1 MSFRPLPVLTIA
13 TVLALG
19 VLVALG
25 VWQLERRT
33 EKHAFLARIAERS
46 AMAPAPIEILLAT
59 GNYAAHRPATAQG
72 TYIAGNQA
80 YVFAPRTD
88 KGPTV
93 QGYKRVS
100 AFALASG
107 GTILVDEGWVTA
119 EWRER
124 ADASAQRPDE
134 VEIEGV
140 LRPATAAGAFTPP
153 PDAAKRVVFV
163 RDSASIA
170 NLLDLTL
177 KTPLVFELTAPTG
190 ENAPEPLPYA
200 VDVPDNH
207 LNYALTWFSLALV
220 LLVVYLRYHYVRG
233 RLEFAK

>member
-13 TVLALG
+13 AVLALG

-33 EKHAFLARIAERS
+33 EKHAFLARIAERG

-59 GNYAAHRPATAQG
+59 GDYAAHRPTTAQG
-72 TYIAGNQA
+72 AYIAGHQA

-88 KGPTV
+88 KGPTI

-107 GTILVDEGWVTA
+107 GTILVDEGWVPA
-119 EWRER
+119 ESRER
-124 ADASAQRPDE
+124 PDVSAEQSE
-134 VEIEGV
+134 TEIEGV
-140 LRPATAAGAFTPP
+140 LRPATAVGAFTPP
-153 PDAAKRVVFV
+153 PDEAKRVVFV
-163 RDSASIA
+163 RDSSSIA
-170 NLLDLTL
+170 NLLGLTL
-177 KTPLVFELTAPTG
+177 KTPLVFEVTARIG

-200 VDVPDNH
+200 VDIPDNH

-220 LLVVYLRYHYVRG
+220 LLVVYLRFHYVRG
-233 RLEFAK
+233 RLKFGK

>member
-1 MSFRPLPVLTIA
+1 MSFRPLPVLTLA
-13 TVLALG
+13 TALALA

-25 VWQLERRT
+25 IWQLERRT
-33 EKHAFLARIAERS
+33 EKHALLARIAERS

-59 GNYAAHRPATAQG
+59 GDYAAHRPAAAQG
-72 TYIAGNQA
+72 TFIAGHQA

-107 GTILVDEGWVTA
+107 GTILVDEGWVPA

-124 ADASAQRPDE
+124 PGVSARQDE
-134 VEIEGV
+134 TEIEGV
-140 LRPATAAGAFTPP
+140 LRPPTAPGAFTPP
-153 PDAAKRVVFV
+153 PDATKRIVFV
-163 RDSASIA
+163 RDSTAIA
-170 NLLDLTL
+170 GLLGLKL
-177 KTPLVFELTAPTG
+177 KTSLVFEATTRSG
-190 ENAPEPLPYA
+190 DNGPEPLPYA
-200 VDVPDNH
+200 IDLPDNH

-220 LLVVYLRYHYVRG
+220 LLVVYLRFHYVRG
-233 RLEFAK
+233 RLKFGK